1 MKRVI
6 TTIFCLIFMMLVG
19 LPYSIAQEGQGGI
32 EMAETIRSEGKIYVV
47 VMVVVILFTGLVL
60 FAFNTDRKLRKV
72 EKEVESLKSGKDS

>member
-1 MKRVI
+1 
-6 TTIFCLIFMMLVG
+6 MMLVG

-47 VMVVVILFTGLVL
+47 VLVVVILFTGLVL

-72 EKEVESLKSGKDS
+72 EKEIESLKSGKDS